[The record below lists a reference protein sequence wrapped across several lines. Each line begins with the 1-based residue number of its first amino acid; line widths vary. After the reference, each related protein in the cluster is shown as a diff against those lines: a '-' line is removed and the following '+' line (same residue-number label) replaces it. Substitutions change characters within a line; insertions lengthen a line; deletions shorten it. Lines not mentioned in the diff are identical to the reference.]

1 MAYLF
6 TMNFQDFLREN
17 QVAFVKPTANNNGLN
32 FRTQEGRLVGTTLI
46 PEVPAEDEILG
57 WIKERLTWNCNVQE
71 TESGNIMLRI
81 SKPRVV
87 DYGLNLSGLFDEPAV
102 KGKKVKA

>member
-1 MAYLF
+1 M
-6 TMNFQDFLREN
+6 TLREFFSQN
-17 QVAFVKPTANNNGLN
+17 NVAFVKPTANNNGLN

-46 PEVPAEDEILG
+46 SEVPVEDEILA
-57 WIKERLTWNCNVQE
+57 WVKERLTWNCNIQE

-87 DYGLNLSGLFDEPAV
+87 DYGLNLAGLFEDEPA
-102 KGKKVKA
+102 KSSKKVKA